1 MEIIII
7 HVSVLIKIRTI
18 LLESLSLVLLVS
30 HKVENTTTMVV
41 NTFRST
47 GAIFD
52 LYRHM
57 RLNPCLRHRISP
69 FPGRDRR

>member
-30 HKVENTTTMVV
+30 HKVENTTTMVL

-47 GAIFD
+47 GVNFRPVPTHEAQS
-52 LYRHM
+52 LSQTSH
-57 RLNPCLRHRISP
+57 
-69 FPGRDRR
+69 